1 MENILF
7 YFSFYS
13 SEEKLDDLSK
23 DFSSNYLSILFN
35 LVPDYIYRAQKIPSL
50 LRFSLGTRLQIIK
63 PLNLVNKFEIAK
75 LRARI

>member
-35 LVPDYIYRAQKIPSL
+35 LVPDYIYSQKIPSL